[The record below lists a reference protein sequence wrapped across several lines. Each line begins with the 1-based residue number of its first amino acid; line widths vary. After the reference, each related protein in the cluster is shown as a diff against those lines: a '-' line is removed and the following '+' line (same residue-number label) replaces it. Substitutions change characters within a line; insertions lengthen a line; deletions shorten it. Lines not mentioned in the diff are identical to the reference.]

1 LIFWN
6 SWAVQ
11 QNIIVVICGSAALWM
26 LQKILRDKGGLHSR
40 VTRRIRLHAFNLAE
54 TEAFLRHRVIRFERY
69 QLLPL

>member
-1 LIFWN
+1 M
-6 SWAVQ
+6 VQ
-11 QNIIVVICGSAALWM
+11 QLYGCYK
-26 LQKILRDKGGLHSR
+26 KILRDKGGLHSR